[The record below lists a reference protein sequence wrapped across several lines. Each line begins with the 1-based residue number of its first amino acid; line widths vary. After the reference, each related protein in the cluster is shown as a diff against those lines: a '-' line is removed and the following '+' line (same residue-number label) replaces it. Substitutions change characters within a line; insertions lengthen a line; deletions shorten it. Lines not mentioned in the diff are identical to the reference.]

1 MKHLRGGLLHV
12 LGSLEPEMLLVGD
25 NQASLA
31 FDRATKEARAAADG
45 HATPGMYET
54 SMLNGR
60 IVISRI
66 DGGPGHDLP
75 GPTVDPRDHDPA
87 VEHARLVHA
96 RRCMSICCRAC
107 LFRCPVKREA
117 RLIVADQQH
126 LGLK

>member
-1 MKHLRGGLLHV
+1 
-12 LGSLEPEMLLVGD
+12 MLLVGD

-66 DGGPGHDLP
+66 DGGPGQIVPVLAQRLESDLASKL
-75 GPTVDPRDHDPA
+75 D
-87 VEHARLVHA
+87 E
-96 RRCMSICCRAC
+96 SSWI
-107 LFRCPVKREA
+107 
-117 RLIVADQQH
+117 
-126 LGLK
+126 